1 MTSATPSQP
10 TGNPGAPPVT
20 RLHLEDGL
28 NFSATTP
35 RGHRVRLSSS
45 ADGEANREAPT
56 PMEMVLIAL
65 AACSGMDVISVLR
78 KMRQEPAG
86 YDIEIEG
93 ERAPEYPRVYTAIEM
108 RHELRGAVS
117 DAAAR
122 RSISLSMEKYCPVF
136 AMLSPGVAITEHYSV
151 VDDADGQVR
160 HRGTLRVGDNGLA
173 ADADDPG

>member
-1 MTSATPSQP
+1 MTNATPSP
-10 TGNPGAPPVT
+10 PADNPGARGVI
-20 RLHLEDGL
+20 RLRLEDGL
-28 NFSATTP
+28 NFTATTP

-78 KMRQEPAG
+78 KMRQEPVG
-86 YDIEIEG
+86 YDIEIAG
-93 ERAPEYPRVYTAIEM
+93 QRAADYPRVYTTVEM
-108 RHELRGAVS
+108 RHELRGDVS

-122 RSISLSMEKYCPVF
+122 RAISLSMEKYCPVF

-151 VDDADGQVR
+151 VDDAGGQAR
-160 HRGTLRVGDNGLA
+160 HRRTLRLGDDGLVADA
-173 ADADDPG
+173 ADSG